1 MKRSEMEQKLYE
13 VLLRH
18 IPEEASMNLAEDLLN
33 ACEKAGMKPPANDY
47 DWVEYGDDFAMRIEQ
62 YEWDKE

>member
-13 VLLRH
+13 VLLRY

-33 ACEKAGMKPPANDY
+33 TCEEAGMKPPAN
-47 DWVEYGDDFAMRIEQ
+47 DWVEYGDDFAMKVEQ
-62 YEWDKE
+62 YEWDEE

>member
-1 MKRSEMEQKLYE
+1 MKRAEMEQALYE

-33 ACEKAGMKPPANDY
+33 KCEEMGMQPPFLESIGEY
-47 DWVEYGDDFAMRIEQ
+47 DW
-62 YEWDKE
+62 KENEEKWR